1 MLQFYHFLLLLQ
13 VLWDLLKI
21 LIFAKKTFL
30 VLKKNVKNIFNYEMK
45 RKKSDKVFIGF
56 KLFSFE
62 KTKLFQKSLI
72 QP

>member
-21 LIFAKKTFL
+21 LIFAKKTIL

-56 KLFSFE
+56 KLFGFE